1 MRATDTTARPASGAY
16 VIKEGNTPNRCA
28 DKPAGRKSLT
38 FNRKDYSWRN
48 RKLIDLR
55 EKRVFVSY
63 QSVVSRHV

>member
-38 FNRKDYSWRN
+38 FKRKDYSWRN
-48 RKLIDLR
+48 
-55 EKRVFVSY
+55 
-63 QSVVSRHV
+63 